1 MLIDTSSIIREKA
14 PNMSAPATAKWKL
27 PALGRE
33 EAHYDDGQNGAE
45 QQVGEAAAEAV
56 PCAVA
61 HSSDDGLYD

>member
-14 PNMSAPATAKWKL
+14 PNMSGSGYRKVETS
-27 PALGRE
+27 GIGE

-45 QQVGEAAAEAV
+45 QQVGEAASEAV

-61 HSSDDGLYD
+61 HSADDGLYD